1 MLQVLV
7 LGAMLVSQQA
17 VGGREVRQEPGVGV
31 QEVVRQVL
39 FVVRPSTDL
48 SHMQQVRGWLQG
60 AANDVSAAGW
70 RAAILVTAERG
81 PVIALDFTSDAS
93 RFRTAAQG
101 LVAGSGRPLSAE
113 TVRFALDKLSWLA
126 AGERRM
132 VVLGAPGET
141 GLDAL
146 VYKVAAENGLGV
158 MFVQYAGED
167 WSPGPWPPSVKTP
180 AVLNSNGTQSSIH
193 VRRALVITNQRD
205 LDMLWAEHNGAR
217 QGALPKPVVDFE
229 KQSLVAVFAG
239 DKPTHGYSLT
249 VKSINETERSIDVY
263 VGLVS
268 PAKDAKVIRQITQPW
283 IVVPVDKKDGKPVK
297 VYYSE

>member
-1 MLQVLV
+1 MLQVLI
-7 LGAMLVSQQA
+7 LGAVLVAQQA
-17 VGGREVRQEPGVGV
+17 VGVREVRQQPGAGE
-31 QEVVRQVL
+31 QEVARQAL

-48 SHMQQVRGWLQG
+48 NHMQQVRGWLQG
-60 AANDVSAAGW
+60 AANDVSAVRW

-81 PVIALDFTSDAS
+81 PTIPLDFTTDAGQ
-93 RFRTAAQG
+93 FRAAAQG
-101 LVAGSGRPLSAE
+101 LLAGSGRPLNAE
-113 TVRFALDKLSWLA
+113 TIRFALSKLSWLP
-126 AGERRM
+126 GGDRRM

-158 MFVQYAGED
+158 MFVQYAGEE
-167 WSPGPWPPSVKTP
+167 WTPGPWPPSVKTP
-180 AVLNSNGTQSSIH
+180 TVLNSNGTQSSIH

-217 QGALPKPVVDFE
+217 PGALPKPTVDFD
-229 KQSLVAVFAG
+229 KQVLVAVFAG

-249 VKSINETERSIDVY
+249 VKSIKETDRSIDVY

-268 PAKDAKVIRQITQPW
+268 PAKDVKVIRQITQPW
-283 IVVPVDKKDGKPVK
+283 IALPVDKKGGKPVK
-297 VYYSE
+297 VHYTE

>member
-1 MLQVLV
+1 ML
-7 LGAMLVSQQA
+7 
-17 VGGREVRQEPGVGV
+17 
-31 QEVVRQVL
+31 
-39 FVVRPSTDL
+39 
-48 SHMQQVRGWLQG
+48 
-60 AANDVSAAGW
+60 
-70 RAAILVTAERG
+70 
-81 PVIALDFTSDAS
+81 
-93 RFRTAAQG
+93 
-101 LVAGSGRPLSAE
+101 
-113 TVRFALDKLSWLA
+113 
-126 AGERRM
+126 
-132 VVLGAPGET
+132 VLGAPGET

-146 VYKVAAENGLGV
+146 VYKVAAENGLSV

-167 WSPGPWPPSVKTP
+167 WTPGPWPPSVKTP
-180 AVLNSNGTQSSIH
+180 AVLSSNGTQSSIH

-217 QGALPKPVVDFE
+217 PGALPKPVVDFE

-249 VKSINETERSIDVY
+249 VKSIKETERSIDVY

-283 IVVPVDKKDGKPVK
+283 IALPVDKKAGKPVK